1 MQATCRKFKY
11 RLMELFILNFGKD
24 AGTMRR
30 KFMEENQPI
39 SREWV
44 SKDFNAEINDSH
56 KIPAERLEKYAQ
68 FLNTEVTA
76 LRNFQNSLTT

>member
-24 AGTMRR
+24 AGAMRR
-30 KFMEENQPI
+30 KFMEENPPLVRQTLCN
-39 SREWV
+39 
-44 SKDFNAEINDSH
+44 DFNALSSDAYR
-56 KIPAERLEKYAQ
+56 IPEERLKKYAE

-76 LRNFQNSLTT
+76 LRNFQNSLTV